1 MGESYLSF
9 CWARNR
15 ARCPTTNNFAINVIS
30 FASSLLDTCPTIN
43 IVINL
48 LCVCLAYKGLL
59 YKHYLIGLAAAA

>member
-15 ARCPTTNNFAINVIS
+15 ARWPTTKSFAMKVIS

-43 IVINL
+43 IVINIRF
-48 LCVCLAYKGLL
+48 VF
-59 YKHYLIGLAAAA
+59 